1 MYSELVS
8 RSWNFSLASAA
19 TASYASVAMVS
30 MCSIPFGG
38 DILRHSKSDPML
50 TSPTSREVMRSQQ
63 MAIAR
68 RLVSLQAC
76 GQQRYLQL
84 RGRHS
89 VEEDFP
95 GQGGQNNRHEQDHED
110 DKRDEDEEAVED
122 DVSIAPTIEQIKDDY
137 NSCFSCGVSWSDNHV
152 SLDCKECGGYA
163 LTRPC
168 LSCDGQC
175 PSLWTRNLAASHDH
189 RQAQWEGHCVLRRPA
204 SQMPRVPQD
213 KRSNG
218 FVRLEATAP
227 INNAMNTSMSA
238 LTRSSASI
246 STTTK
251 NATIIPST
259 ATAASSAAVAI

>member
-1 MYSELVS
+1 MNSRQTKERHPSIFIELPSRFVHLEPHYTYVLLLTLYTIFVLVS
-8 RSWNFSLASAA
+8 FW
-19 TASYASVAMVS
+19 
-30 MCSIPFGG
+30 I
-38 DILRHSKSDPML
+38 D
-50 TSPTSREVMRSQQ
+50 
-63 MAIAR
+63 
-68 RLVSLQAC
+68 
-76 GQQRYLQL
+76 
-84 RGRHS
+84 
-89 VEEDFP
+89 
-95 GQGGQNNRHEQDHED
+95 
-110 DKRDEDEEAVED
+110 
-122 DVSIAPTIEQIKDDY
+122 
-137 NSCFSCGVSWSDNHV
+137 GVPWQ
-152 SLDCKECGGYA
+152 GYA

-189 RQAQWEGHCVLRRPA
+189 RQAQWEGHCVLRRSA

-238 LTRSSASI
+238 LTKSSASI

-259 ATAASSAAVAI
+259 ATTASSAAVAI

>member
-1 MYSELVS
+1 MWYVRGQRISQYIPLTAQGHYSLCTDDS
-8 RSWNFSLASAA
+8 ILMMLLFAFIFLYLLASYRLPTPSPA
-19 TASYASVAMVS
+19 
-30 MCSIPFGG
+30 

-137 NSCFSCGVSWSDNHV
+137 NSCFS
-152 SLDCKECGGYA
+152 
-163 LTRPC
+163 
-168 LSCDGQC
+168 
-175 PSLWTRNLAASHDH
+175 
-189 RQAQWEGHCVLRRPA
+189 
-204 SQMPRVPQD
+204 
-213 KRSNG
+213 
-218 FVRLEATAP
+218 
-227 INNAMNTSMSA
+227 
-238 LTRSSASI
+238 
-246 STTTK
+246 
-251 NATIIPST
+251 
-259 ATAASSAAVAI
+259 